1 MQYAWTYT
9 LRGMQD
15 PRQCLTT
22 LTMWTRRHWLV
33 AALGGIGTGLLVA
46 VSTALIPTPIFG
58 RAIEPEWWAWPV
70 VIVTSILGGLLIGT
84 YVRDPRFDPVS
95 ESGPTG
101 EEDSL
106 DKPSKLA
113 LTGGVL
119 AWFAVGCPVC
129 NKIVLLAL
137 GASGAVA
144 WFAPVQPFLALAS
157 VGLLFWALRTRL
169 INAGSCALPAR
180 SVDA

>member
-1 MQYAWTYT
+1 
-9 LRGMQD
+9 
-15 PRQCLTT
+15 
-22 LTMWTRRHWLV
+22 MWTRRHWLV
-33 AALGGIGTGLLVA
+33 AVIGGIGTGLLVA

-58 RAIEPEWWAWPV
+58 RAIEAEWWAWPV

-84 YVRDPRFDPVS
+84 YVRDPRFEP
-95 ESGPTG
+95 EQTG
-101 EEDSL
+101 DEESL

-180 SVDA
+180 TSVDA

>member
-9 LRGMQD
+9 LQGMQD

-84 YVRDPRFDPVS
+84 YVRDPRLAP
-95 ESGPTG
+95 EPTG